1 LKSSEVNDTD
11 LSNADL
17 RGTDLSD
24 ANVYYAN
31 LSGAILRGANVR
43 GANLSGA
50 IGVTEQSLERRIV
63 DANEPSFSYGLEGG
77 TMPDG
82 TKRP

>member
-31 LSGAILRGANVR
+31 LSGAILR